1 MAIQASNKL
10 INSYDCLSERK
21 IDRMTELLAILEE
34 TRLTSSCVI
43 FDRHAKQSEKMVKI
57 SKRVLVNN

>member
-1 MAIQASNKL
+1 
-10 INSYDCLSERK
+10 
-21 IDRMTELLAILEE
+21 MTEFLAILEE

>member
-21 IDRMTELLAILEE
+21 IVRMTELLAILEE
-34 TRLTSSCVI
+34 TRMTSCVI

>member
-21 IDRMTELLAILEE
+21 IVRMTELLAILEE

-43 FDRHAKQSEKMVKI
+43 FDAKQSEKMVKI

>member
-1 MAIQASNKL
+1 
-10 INSYDCLSERK
+10 
-21 IDRMTELLAILEE
+21 MTELLAILEE
-34 TRLTSSCVI
+34 TRLTSYVI